1 MLKSRDTNGFENR
14 RPGHQ
19 RQKGIEMEENLDMTP
34 DTGEEEVLEEGFD
47 LFGDGDTN
55 DPREDRQN
63 QDEIQADGT
72 AGQEQA
78 ESDGR
83 EGPDGSGQAK
93 EPEKRMLK
101 LRFNGQDIEKSE
113 EEVLQLAQKGMNYDH
128 VKSRL
133 DEAQKAMPAADLL
146 SRFAQEAGVSLEEYI
161 TQAHG
166 QLSAKALR
174 ELTDK
179 GMPENEARELLEL
192 RQEKS
197 RQDRMRQERQADE
210 ASRKQWLEYV
220 EAYPEIAA
228 KGKLDPDVARRI
240 SAGMSPVQAQLAHDN
255 EQLRLQLDALKA
267 GEKNK
272 KTAPGSAA
280 ADGDKG
286 QSDPFLSGLAYE

>member
-1 MLKSRDTNGFENR
+1 
-14 RPGHQ
+14 
-19 RQKGIEMEENLDMTP
+19 MEENLDMTP

-55 DPREDRQN
+55 DPGEDQES
-63 QDEIQADGT
+63 QDESQAEET
-72 AGQEQA
+72 AEQGQA
-78 ESDGR
+78 ES
-83 EGPDGSGQAK
+83 QAK

-133 DEAQKAMPAADLL
+133 DEAQKALPAADLL
-146 SRFAQEAGVSLEEYI
+146 RRFAQEAGVSLEEYI
-161 TQAHG
+161 TQAQG
-166 QLSAKALR
+166 QLSAKDLR

-197 RQDRMRQERQADE
+197 RQDRTRQERQADE
-210 ASRKQWLEYV
+210 ASRKQWMDYV

-255 EQLRLQLDALKA
+255 EQLQAQLLALKA